1 MIKAYRYRL
10 RPTAVQRQFFD
21 RSIGCCRLVYN
32 WALERRIKAYQESK
46 VSMSA
51 IDLCKLLPGLKSDPN
66 YSFLKE
72 VSSAALQQ
80 SIRNMDQAFT
90 KFFREHAG
98 FPKFKSKK
106 SSRNSYKEVQ
116 GCAVDFELNRI
127 KLPKIGWVRFYA
139 NQTFNGKIGTVTVSK
154 TPTGKYLVSILV
166 DNGADLPAKPII
178 DPDKTVGID
187 VGIKD
192 FAVLSN
198 GDVYRNPKHLENS
211 TARLKVLQRR
221 LARKQ
226 KGSARRNKARL
237 AVASLHERIHN
248 QRQDFLHK
256 VSSRIIRENQ
266 TIVIED
272 LNIEGMMKNRR
283 LANSIASVSWGEFFR
298 MLQYKSDWY
307 GRNLIRIG
315 RFDPSSRMCECGYIH
330 RDLRLSNR
338 EWVCPECGAVN
349 DRDLLAARNI
359 KKFGLEKTNLIGQ
372 TKDISPVVN
381 RVGDVE
387 PSALAGAV
395 KRQVISV

>member
-1 MIKAYRYRL
+1 
-10 RPTAVQRQFFD
+10 
-21 RSIGCCRLVYN
+21 
-32 WALERRIKAYQESK
+32 
-46 VSMSA
+46 MSA

-116 GCAVDFELNRI
+116 GCAVDLENNKI
-127 KLPKIGWVRFYA
+127 KLPKVGWVRFYA
-139 NQTFNGKIGTVTVSK
+139 NQIFEGKIGTVTISK
-154 TPTGKYLVSILV
+154 TPTGKYFVSILV
-166 DNGADLPAKPII
+166 DNGADIPSKPVI

-198 GDVYRNPKHLENS
+198 GDVYQNPKHLENS
-211 TARLKVLQRR
+211 TTRLKVLQRR

-226 KGSARRNKARL
+226 VGSARRNKARL
-237 AVASLHERIHN
+237 VVASLHEHIHN

-256 VSSRIIRENQ
+256 VSSKIIRENQ

-272 LNIEGMMKNRR
+272 LNIEGMMRNHR
-283 LANSIASVSWGEFFR
+283 LANSIASCSWSEFFR

-315 RFDPSSRMCECGYIH
+315 RFDPSSKLCECGYIY
-330 RDLRLSNR
+330 RDLRLSDR
-338 EWVCPECGAVN
+338 TWVCPECGAVN

-359 KKFGLEKTNLIGQ
+359 KKFGLERTNLIGQ
-372 TKDISPVVN
+372 VKEISPVVN

-387 PSALAGAV
+387 PLALVGAT
-395 KRQVISV
+395 KRQIILV

>member
-211 TARLKVLQRR
+211 TAR
-221 LARKQ
+221 
-226 KGSARRNKARL
+226 RNKARL

-387 PSALAGAV
+387 PSTLVGAT